1 MRKISF
7 ALPLRALSAPMLAAG
22 AVLMTAA
29 GPALAQSAAERPY
42 QVEWVYKVKY
52 GHEDEWWR
60 VFKKYQIAIL
70 DREQQ
75 LGYVTSYKVVRPGL
89 HTSEDARW
97 TYRIEITYPNY
108 AGSTHEGEVD
118 RQLFPDRAAEA
129 KEDQIRWEATLN
141 HWDLPIHEAD
151 PHQ

>member
-1 MRKISF
+1 MPRSLSIRLMAMTLLTV
-7 ALPLRALSAPMLAAG
+7 ALAP
-22 AVLMTAA
+22 A
-29 GPALAQSAAERPY
+29 GPTFAQPAAEQPY

-52 GHEDEWWR
+52 GYEDEWWR
-60 VFKKYQIAIL
+60 IFQKYQIAVL
-70 DREQQ
+70 DREKQ

-89 HTSEDARW
+89 HTSEDFRW

-108 AGSTHEGEVD
+108 AGSRREGEVD

-129 KEDQIRWEATLN
+129 KEDQRRWELPLN
-141 HWDLPIHEAD
+141 HGDLPIRDAD

>member
-1 MRKISF
+1 MRFFPIAA
-7 ALPLRALSAPMLAAG
+7 ALGSLILTTSAGSAF
-22 AVLMTAA
+22 
-29 GPALAQSAAERPY
+29 AQSPATPAY

-52 GHEDEWWR
+52 GHEAEWWNI
-60 VFKKYQIAIL
+60 FQKYQIAVL
-70 DREQQ
+70 DREKE

-89 HTSEDARW
+89 HTSEDFRW

-129 KEDQIRWEATLN
+129 KEDQIRWELTLN
-141 HWDLPIHEAD
+141 HWDLPIHEVD
-151 PHQ
+151 PHKP